1 MSAAPKEPK
10 KPKEPKAPRASRA
23 PMLPIDD
30 DTPARQLLADVDALL
45 SQASRGTAGLWP
57 RAAALLTRQ
66 ALEVAVAT
74 FWAVKAPGVESCS
87 KKAQLLCLGRYL
99 GDEPLAQRAH
109 VVWSALSASCHYH
122 VYDLAPTREELQ
134 AWRDS
139 VFQVVER
146 TERAWR

>member
-1 MSAAPKEPK
+1 MTG
-10 KPKEPKAPRASRA
+10 
-23 PMLPIDD
+23 
-30 DTPARQLLADVDALL
+30 DTPARQLLADVDDLL
-45 SQASRGTAGLWP
+45 RHASHGTAGFWP

-74 FWAVKAPGVESCS
+74 FWSAQAPGVEDCS
-87 KKAQLLCLGRYL
+87 RKAQFLCLGRYL

-109 VVWSALSASCHYH
+109 VTWGALSGACHHH

-139 VFQVVER
+139 VSEVVER
-146 TERAWR
+146 TERAWRKK

>member
-1 MSAAPKEPK
+1 MPA
-10 KPKEPKAPRASRA
+10 
-23 PMLPIDD
+23 
-30 DTPARQLLADVDALL
+30 DTPARQLLADVDELL
-45 SQASRGTAGLWP
+45 GHASTGTAGLWP

-74 FWAVKAPGVESCS
+74 FWSATAPGVESCS

-109 VVWSALSASCHYH
+109 VAWSGLSASCHYH
-122 VYDLAPTREELQ
+122 VYDLAPTLEELQ

-139 VFQVVER
+139 VFEVVER